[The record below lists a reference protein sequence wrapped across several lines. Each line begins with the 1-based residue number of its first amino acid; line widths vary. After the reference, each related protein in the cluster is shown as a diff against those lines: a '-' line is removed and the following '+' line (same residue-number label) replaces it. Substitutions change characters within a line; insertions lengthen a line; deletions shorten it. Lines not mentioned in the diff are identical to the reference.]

1 MEQGAW
7 SVEHGAWSMEHGA
20 RSEEHGARSVE
31 RGVGGGEHGAWSVER
46 GAGGR
51 KTRGIGILANEETDL
66 IGWKPMPLFPTLCLS
81 PSSHFLPFT
90 RHRGSAARLLVAPT
104 FLPLTRHSSPVTR
117 HPLPYQKHEFSCV

>member
-31 RGVGGGEHGAWSVER
+31 RGVGGGEHGAWSRERGAWSVEQGAWSVER

-51 KTRGIGILANEETDL
+51 KTRGFGILANEETNL
-66 IGWKPMPLFPTLCLS
+66 IGWKPMPLFPTLCLKHKFALFTFY
-81 PSSHFLPFT
+81 PPPRLCRSSFS
-90 RHRGSAARLLVAPT
+90 RSD
-104 FLPLTRHSSPVTR
+104 
-117 HPLPYQKHEFSCV
+117 LPYP